1 VAVIIDEQEEFT
13 RDWDWYAVDQDG
25 RIGHFTSAGMRVL
38 PKSVK
43 QDRET
48 TELIAGY
55 FFEQAPV
62 VGKWAVR
69 PEAGADSGG
78 RKHQGFERFIRDF
91 ALMASK
97 GLFSFDTDP
106 LFRAEKGR
114 YYLVAVPERILL
126 VSELPQ
132 DIRKLLSRIRVP
144 LRFTDCPNIQESTTA
159 GW

>member
-1 VAVIIDEQEEFT
+1 MIIDVQEEFT

-25 RIGHFTSAGMRVL
+25 RIGHFTSAGLRVL

-48 TELIAGY
+48 TELIARY

-69 PEAGADSGG
+69 PEAEADCGG
-78 RKHQGFERFIRDF
+78 WKKQGFDRFIRDF

-106 LFRAEKGR
+106 LFRTEKGR
-114 YYLVAVPERILL
+114 YYLVAVPERIVL
-126 VSELPQ
+126 VNELPQ
-132 DIRKLLSRIRVP
+132 EIGKRLSRICVP
-144 LRFTDCPNIQESTTA
+144 LRFTECPYIQESTTA
-159 GW
+159 AW

>member
-1 VAVIIDEQEEFT
+1 MGVIIDEQEEFT

-38 PKSVK
+38 PKSVR

-48 TELIAGY
+48 TELIARY
-55 FFEQAPV
+55 FFEQVPV

-69 PEAGADSGG
+69 PEAEGDCGG
-78 RKHQGFERFIRDF
+78 WKRHGFERFIRDF

-106 LFRAEKGR
+106 LFRTEKGR
-114 YYLVAVPERILL
+114 YYLVAVPQRVLL
-126 VSELPQ
+126 LNELPQ
-132 DIRKLLSRIRVP
+132 DIGRLLSRIRVP
-144 LRFTDCPNIQESTTA
+144 LRFTECPYIQESTTA

>member
-1 VAVIIDEQEEFT
+1 MAVIIDEQEEFA

-25 RIGHFTSAGMRVL
+25 RIGHFTSAGMRLL

-48 TELIAGY
+48 TELIARY

-62 VGKWAVR
+62 VGKWTVR
-69 PEAGADSGG
+69 PEAEADGG
-78 RKHQGFERFIRDF
+78 GWKKQGFDRFVRDF

-106 LFRAEKGR
+106 LFRTEKGR
-114 YYLVAVPERILL
+114 YYLVAVPERFLL
-126 VSELPQ
+126 VNELPQ
-132 DIRKLLSRIRVP
+132 DIGRRLSRICVP
-144 LRFTDCPNIQESTTA
+144 LRFTECPYIQESITA
-159 GW
+159 AW